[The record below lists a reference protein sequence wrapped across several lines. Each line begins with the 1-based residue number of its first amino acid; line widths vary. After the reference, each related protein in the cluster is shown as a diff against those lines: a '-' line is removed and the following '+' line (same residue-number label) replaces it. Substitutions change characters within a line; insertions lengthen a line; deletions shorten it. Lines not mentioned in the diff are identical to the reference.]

1 MIGFILAKRRST
13 PLCAPA
19 FVKSAASALD
29 ARLMGG
35 AIIFGIGWGLAGYC
49 PGPALAALSFVGENA
64 WLFVAAMLIGMT
76 AFSIV
81 FESTKK

>member
-1 MIGFILAKRRST
+1 
-13 PLCAPA
+13 
-19 FVKSAASALD
+19 
-29 ARLMGG
+29 MGG